1 MPGRIVTLLAGLI
14 LMVTASVRA
23 EPPSEREM
31 AARIDAQL
39 AAVWTREHV
48 QLAPPADD
56 AEFLRRAWLDLCGVI
71 PPLNDAD
78 GISGIRNFL
87 EATDPDKRIRL
98 IERLLAKPSHAT
110 HFCNLWKNVLL
121 PADSNVP
128 QLGGDVLFQS
138 WLRGQFADNVPYD
151 RMASDLLLAKGPA
164 NQSGPALYYL
174 ALQLKPEELAAST
187 SRVFLGTQIQCA
199 QCHDHPFDH
208 WKKKDFWGYAAFFAR
223 LMRPGERMNQPLAF
237 QVLDA
242 ERGEVTIP
250 GTTEVV
256 APQFLGGEVSAD
268 EAGTE
273 RRERLVQWLT
283 ARDNPYFARAAVNRV
298 WALLFGRGLVH
309 PLDDFGKHNAASH
322 PTLLDELEAYFVQTG
337 YDVNRLIRVLA
348 QTRAYQ
354 LSSRSTAGGDD
365 RPEFFGRMAI
375 KSLSAEQLYDCLIE
389 AMRRRETVVPGG
401 ARFSSIQ
408 GFDPVRQTFL
418 ARFRAPG
425 QGATEYEG
433 GVPLALTLMNGATTR
448 QATDLSQSDLLVA
461 LDAPF
466 FSNEERVEVLFLS
479 TLSRPPTSEER
490 EQFVSYVEKG
500 QSGTG
505 RRQALSDILWALL
518 NTAEFAL
525 NH

>member
-1 MPGRIVTLLAGLI
+1 MPGRIGTLLAGLI
-14 LMVTASVRA
+14 LILAGSASA
-23 EPPSEREM
+23 DPLSEREM
-31 AARIDAQL
+31 AVRVDAHL
-39 AAVWTREHV
+39 AEVWNREQV
-48 QLAPPADD
+48 QPAPPADD
-56 AEFLRRAWLDLCGVI
+56 AEFLRRAWLDLCGII

-78 GISGIRNFL
+78 GISGVRNFF
-87 EATDPDKRIRL
+87 ESTAPDKRTRL
-98 IERLLAKPSHAT
+98 IERLLAKPTHAT
-110 HFCNLWKNVLL
+110 HFASIWKDVLL
-121 PADSNVP
+121 PTDANVQ
-128 QLGGDVLFQS
+128 QLGGDALFQS

-151 RMASDLLLAKGPA
+151 RLASDLLLAKGPA
-164 NQSGPALYYL
+164 NQSGPALFYL
-174 ALQLKPEELAAST
+174 ALQLKPEELAANT

-223 LMRPGERMNQPLAF
+223 LLRPGEGLRQPMAF
-237 QVLDA
+237 QVLDS
-242 ERGEVTIP
+242 ERGDVTIP

-256 APQFLGGEVSAD
+256 LPQFLGGDTSAD
-268 EAGTE
+268 EPGTE
-273 RRERLVQWLT
+273 RRERLVKWLT
-283 ARDNPYFARAAVNRV
+283 SRENPYFARAAVNRV

-309 PLDDFGKHNAASH
+309 PVDDFGKHNEASH
-322 PTLLDELEAYFVQTG
+322 PALLDELAAYFVETG
-337 YDVNRLIRVLA
+337 YDANRLIRVLA

-365 RPEFFGRMAI
+365 RGELFARMAI

-389 AMRRRETVVPGG
+389 AMRRRQTVVAGG
-401 ARFSSIQ
+401 ARFASIQ

-433 GVPLALTLMNGATTR
+433 GIPLALTLMNGATIR

-466 FSNEERVEVLFLS
+466 FSTEERVEVLFLS
-479 TLSRPPTSEER
+479 TLSRPPSSQER
-490 EQFVSYVEKG
+490 EQFVSYVDRAQRG
-500 QSGTG
+500 AGS
-505 RRQALSDILWALL
+505 RQALSDILWALL

>member
-1 MPGRIVTLLAGLI
+1 
-14 LMVTASVRA
+14 
-23 EPPSEREM
+23 
-31 AARIDAQL
+31 
-39 AAVWTREHV
+39 
-48 QLAPPADD
+48 
-56 AEFLRRAWLDLCGVI
+56 
-71 PPLNDAD
+71 
-78 GISGIRNFL
+78 
-87 EATDPDKRIRL
+87 
-98 IERLLAKPSHAT
+98 
-110 HFCNLWKNVLL
+110 
-121 PADSNVP
+121 
-128 QLGGDVLFQS
+128 
-138 WLRGQFADNVPYD
+138 
-151 RMASDLLLAKGPA
+151 
-164 NQSGPALYYL
+164 
-174 ALQLKPEELAAST
+174 
-187 SRVFLGTQIQCA
+187 
-199 QCHDHPFDH
+199 
-208 WKKKDFWGYAAFFAR
+208 
-223 LMRPGERMNQPLAF
+223 
-237 QVLDA
+237 
-242 ERGEVTIP
+242 
-250 GTTEVV
+250 
-256 APQFLGGEVSAD
+256 
-268 EAGTE
+268 
-273 RRERLVQWLT
+273 
-283 ARDNPYFARAAVNRV
+283 V